1 MKFFR
6 LIWNITLILT
16 TLFFIL
22 QSLTISKMGIKLSQL
37 HKVKI
42 VPAVQQCG
50 LAMFFQATYQTT
62 FIIKLISFLNKSQTL
77 PNWLYT
83 LSMSQKKKKLVTT
96 QPSALQQPFHK
107 KTSRLFKKDRHLKV
121 VCNAFSS
128 QAGAFFFFYKTFD
141 TCNGSS
147 W

>member
-83 LSMSQKKKKLVTT
+83 LSMSQKKKLVAT
-96 QPSALQQPFHK
+96 QPSAMQQPFHK

-147 W
+147 